1 MKLEKLWI
9 SRHNQV
15 SKNPFQT
22 GIHLPPSNQS
32 WHLCWSSPWWPG
44 LHNRLPYARHMFLS
58 PYLISYN
65 DQDTHGIFKRSTS
78 SQPTQSFQKSLS
90 YTKDW
95 PQSKYHNGATPLWRV
110 PKAALSLSQF
120 DATQLRM
127 RSLANMCKAS
137 KGWLAGIEPN
147 VFWCSLANFTITL
160 PFYGCKLFCLLSL
173 FPVSKA
179 SRPQPCNLIGSL
191 HQCGRVR

>member
-1 MKLEKLWI
+1 MQWTSGNRPILL
-9 SRHNQV
+9 S
-15 SKNPFQT
+15 S
-22 GIHLPPSNQS
+22 LLSNQFSDKETVNGLKKSFSPVHGRWS
-32 WHLCWSSPWWPG
+32 WKNSESLGTTRFPRIPFRQEFTCHPAIRVDISADL
-44 LHNRLPYARHMFLS
+44 LHGDQDFTTGCLTQGACFLS

-127 RSLANMCKAS
+127 RSLAN
-137 KGWLAGIEPN
+137 
-147 VFWCSLANFTITL
+147 
-160 PFYGCKLFCLLSL
+160 
-173 FPVSKA
+173 
-179 SRPQPCNLIGSL
+179 
-191 HQCGRVR
+191 